1 MGKPKLESR
10 GRVLMDSDGVEY
22 GAGNAFPVSGTIT
35 ASGGATAAKQDTIIG
50 HVDGI
55 EALLAAATPAG
66 ENHIG
71 QVGSPVNVIT
81 VTPTVLN
88 ADAYDAGDTVFDATA
103 ITGAV
108 RTSGGSALLQS
119 IVVADKDDQKA
130 QLRLFFFDSTVTF
143 GTLDSAPSLSDAD
156 SLKCLGTVEIAAAD
170 YIDVGGVSI
179 ATVRLISLLCK
190 ASGSANLYV
199 AAMTS
204 GTPTYTTGGL
214 QLRLGFL
221 QA

>member
-1 MGKPKLESR
+1 MALAW
-10 GRVLMDSDGVEY
+10 DGQPITPITPVGY
-22 GAGNAFPVSGTIT
+22 GAAGSAITPVT
-35 ASGGATAAKQDTIIG
+35 ASNPLPVGLGTG
-50 HVDGI
+50 SGMS
-55 EALLAAATPAG
+55 
-66 ENHIG
+66 
-71 QVGSPVNVIT
+71 QVGSPVDVIT

-88 ADAYDAGDTVFDATA
+88 ADAYDAGDTVFDATVV
-103 ITGAV
+103 TGAV
-108 RTSGGSALLQS
+108 RVSGGSALLQS

-130 QLRLFFFDSTVTF
+130 QLRLVFFDSTVTF
-143 GTLDSAPSLSDAD
+143 GTADSAPSLSDAD
-156 SLKCLGTVEIAAAD
+156 SLKCLGSVEIAAAD
-170 YIDVGGVSI
+170 YIDFGGASV
-179 ATVRLISLLCK
+179 ATVKGIGLLCK